1 MSFGLIHVTPRLPDF
16 LKAHPEVSVDLTLS
30 DALVD
35 VVADGVD
42 VALRIAALVDS
53 SLRTR
58 RLCGIARSLVATPGY
73 LADRGHP
80 KEPQDLERH
89 ACLGYAYLPSLGRW
103 HFHGP
108 DGAEVVVRPRGPLRA
123 NNAEALTPALLAGLG
138 LAVYPNFLIW
148 DDLQAGRLV
157 RVLPGWSP
165 PPIALNLITPPG
177 KLRPPRV
184 TALITF
190 LEQSLASAPWADV

>member
-1 MSFGLIHVTPRLPDF
+1 MRLAAPMSFGLMHVAPRLPDF
-16 LKAHPEVSVDLTLS
+16 LKAHPEVSVDLTLG

-42 VALRIAALVDS
+42 VTLRIAALVDS

-58 RLCGIARSLVATPGY
+58 RLCGIARSLVAAPAY
-73 LADRGHP
+73 LAARGHP
-80 KEPQDLERH
+80 AEPHDLERH
-89 ACLGYAYLPSLGRW
+89 ACLGYAYLPSAGRW

-138 LAVYPNFLIW
+138 LAVYPDFLVW

-157 RVLPGWSP
+157 RVLPDGRRHPS
-165 PPIALNLITPPG
+165 
-177 KLRPPRV
+177 R
-184 TALITF
+184 
-190 LEQSLASAPWADV
+190 